1 MTNFLRPDFWK
12 NYTLEQLNPLE
23 WEALCDGCGLCC
35 LVKLE
40 DDETEK
46 VYYTKVACQLLDCTT
61 GQCSQYMQRHQYVP
75 DCITLNVDN
84 IDHLHWL
91 PSTCAYK
98 RLAQGKAL
106 PNWHYLITGSRMSV
120 VQAKKSVAHRCI
132 SELNVH
138 EDDLEDYIVKWVK
151 SS

>member
-1 MTNFLRPDFWK
+1 MVNFLRPDFWK

-40 DDETEK
+40 DDETQK
-46 VYYTKVACQLLDCTT
+46 VYYTKVACQLLDCQT
-61 GQCSQYMQRHQYVP
+61 GQCSQYDQRHQYVP
-75 DCITLNVDN
+75 DCITLNMEN
-84 IDHLHWL
+84 IHQLHWL
-91 PSTCAYK
+91 PSTCAYR

-106 PNWHYLITGSRMSV
+106 PNWHYLITGSRKSV
-120 VQAKKSVAHRCI
+120 VQAKKSVAQRCI
-132 SELNVH
+132 SELQIM

-151 SS
+151 